1 MAEIDEFKN
10 VDADADPEDEDSKA
24 AKAIWV
30 RVANSTEYA
39 MQVESFTDRAKRQ
52 EAQGIYMILILFL
65 TVNSGIKVAA
75 EISVPIPGFE
85 INPAINVRS
94 LFYAIL

>member
-1 MAEIDEFKN
+1 MG
-10 VDADADPEDEDSKA
+10 KA
-24 AKAIWV
+24 AMAVWV